1 MEEEVEFI
9 FSNDNTD
16 KKIKIKFKENQI
28 IDEVLNNVISSDNSL
43 SDIKIINLTC
53 NNNQINRKET
63 FKNNNII
70 NNDIILVE
78 YTNDEENNGNDS
90 EENEGLIIFEFNK
103 FITEKAYVNKPS
115 ANLRAIIDRTFDVFK
130 SLNNKYLLIC
140 SNSDDYEKYDLL
152 CYDILSDKI
161 IFQKNEA
168 HSNKIYTCIHYLDEI
183 NKRDLLITGSFDK
196 TIKIWKIEDEFK
208 LLYEKIPDYNFKE
221 NTYLLSE
228 CLLFNNNDLYLITSA
243 YEMYSN
249 GYDIL
254 FYDLYNNIQDFNIL
268 ESSQENVNYLE
279 SYYYDGV
286 PLIISGNYGNIKIF
300 NFKENKLIKEF
311 NDKDEKKRFNY
322 SSCKIHRTIEKN
334 WLISSC
340 YDGYLHIWDYDNPL
354 QLINKINSIAD
365 NYIVGLELINNQ
377 ILFVGGGEGSFKEY
391 DLKNDMESEIF
402 NSGEIKK
409 KEPTLCLKY
418 IKIDEDNYLF
428 VHNNTGIIEFWK

>member
-1 MEEEVEFI
+1 M
-9 FSNDNTD
+9 
-16 KKIKIKFKENQI
+16 
-28 IDEVLNNVISSDNSL
+28 
-43 SDIKIINLTC
+43 
-53 NNNQINRKET
+53 
-63 FKNNNII
+63 
-70 NNDIILVE
+70 
-78 YTNDEENNGNDS
+78 
-90 EENEGLIIFEFNK
+90 
-103 FITEKAYVNKPS
+103 
-115 ANLRAIIDRTFDVFK
+115 
-130 SLNNKYLLIC
+130 
-140 SNSDDYEKYDLL
+140 
-152 CYDILSDKI
+152 
-161 IFQKNEA
+161 
-168 HSNKIYTCIHYLDEI
+168 DEI

-340 YDGYLHIWDYDNPL
+340 YDGYLHIWDYDNPS
-354 QLINKINSIAD
+354 QLIKL
-365 NYIVGLELINNQ
+365 IV
-377 ILFVGGGEGSFKEY
+377 
-391 DLKNDMESEIF
+391 
-402 NSGEIKK
+402 
-409 KEPTLCLKY
+409 
-418 IKIDEDNYLF
+418 
-428 VHNNTGIIEFWK
+428 